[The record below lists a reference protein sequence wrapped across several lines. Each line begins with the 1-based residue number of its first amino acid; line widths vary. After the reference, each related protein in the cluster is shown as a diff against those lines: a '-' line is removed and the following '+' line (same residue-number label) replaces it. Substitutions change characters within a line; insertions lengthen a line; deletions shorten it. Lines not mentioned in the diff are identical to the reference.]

1 MCRTEGP
8 TLAPASHNK
17 PLIEPQSF
25 VAEVEAIHIPNFPAT
40 DSKHCW
46 NEPDETD
53 DELIELRTV
62 KIQAD
67 INLGKMLCY
76 HHYTTSTDTSKLC
89 LRTFSQATETNSQRR
104 IYGAKKVKSEK
115 ESRPRTR
122 VLTSKGCGDAGALK
136 ASKMRYHTG
145 LQQHVW
151 TFEDKD
157 REMGER

>member
-25 VAEVEAIHIPNFPAT
+25 VAEVEAIHIPNFPAA

-67 INLGKMLCY
+67 INLGKMPCY
-76 HHYTTSTDTSKLC
+76 HHYTPSTDTSELC
-89 LRTFSQATETNSQRR
+89 LRTFS
-104 IYGAKKVKSEK
+104 
-115 ESRPRTR
+115 
-122 VLTSKGCGDAGALK
+122 
-136 ASKMRYHTG
+136 
-145 LQQHVW
+145 
-151 TFEDKD
+151 
-157 REMGER
+157 